1 MRRHKLDPSLFGVN
15 HIMSGSGGS
24 AGGASSAGAS
34 GDQPAKK
41 QRRTSA
47 REVRGSAAYLGLD
60 LSASDCAD
68 LERRE
73 KSSEGG
79 DWMER
84 QLGIASSDPS
94 SR

>member
-1 MRRHKLDPSLFGVN
+1 MRRRKIDPSLFGVD
-15 HIMSGSGGS
+15 HIMNGPGGS
-24 AGGASSAGAS
+24 AGGASSAGAY
-34 GDQPAKK
+34 GEPPAKK
-41 QRRTSA
+41 QRKTSA
-47 REVRGSAAYLGLD
+47 REVRGSAAYLGLG

-73 KSSEGG
+73 KAGEGG

-84 QLGIASSDPS
+84 QLGIVRSDPS